1 MKLYSTT
8 GAPNPRRVRI
18 FLAEKEI
25 EVPIQEI
32 SIMEQEHKEENY
44 KKISPSSRVPAL
56 VLDDGTVI
64 LESMAICRYFELLN
78 PEPILFGN
86 TELEQALI
94 EMQSRR
100 MEMEL
105 MMSVAGTFRHTHP
118 AFAKLENQIPEYGKI
133 MKKAAE
139 KRLSLLNK
147 ELENSQFIA
156 GPKYS
161 VADITALCAIDFCVP
176 AKIEIPENHKNLHR
190 WIDEIKQ
197 RPSSK
202 IM

>member
-1 MKLYSTT
+1 
-8 GAPNPRRVRI
+8 
-18 FLAEKEI
+18 
-25 EVPIQEI
+25 
-32 SIMEQEHKEENY
+32 
-44 KKISPSSRVPAL
+44 
-56 VLDDGTVI
+56 
-64 LESMAICRYFELLN
+64 
-78 PEPILFGN
+78 
-86 TELEQALI
+86 
-94 EMQSRR
+94 
-100 MEMEL
+100 

-190 WIDEIKQ
+190 WIEETKQ